1 MRNCCRRPVSPS
13 GRRGFRCAQRR
24 PERDGRQHQMWHVG
38 QHRGSRRPLGQDTG
52 DQWAEPEAGGH
63 RHRDAPGAASRGTGQ
78 FLDPRRPGAER
89 RTARY
94 PRDQASG
101 EQPADAG
108 PAEHQQHGRDDRGS
122 ERRGHDP
129 APAVPVRDRATEQQ
143 ARDEPEHVEPED
155 GLDRGRRQ
163 IELVLVHQQQ
173 RRELLRTPA
182 DRRHGEPDAPPGPG
196 VIDVVHTVMFAS
208 AGTD

>member
-1 MRNCCRRPVSPS
+1 MR
-13 GRRGFRCAQRR
+13 
-24 PERDGRQHQMWHVG
+24 HVG
-38 QHRGSRRPLGQDTG
+38 QHGGSRRPLGQDAG

-63 RHRDAPGAASRGTGQ
+63 RHRDAPGAARRTGQ

-89 RTARY
+89 STAGY
-94 PRDQASG
+94 AGDQASG

-129 APAVPVRDRATEQQ
+129 APAVPVRDRAAEQQ

-163 IELVLVHQQQ
+163 IELVLIHQQQ
-173 RRELLRTPA
+173 RRELLSAPA
-182 DRRHGEPDAPPGPG
+182 DRRHSEPDTPPGPG
-196 VIDVVHTVMFAS
+196 VIDVVHTAMVAG
-208 AGTD
+208 AGTA